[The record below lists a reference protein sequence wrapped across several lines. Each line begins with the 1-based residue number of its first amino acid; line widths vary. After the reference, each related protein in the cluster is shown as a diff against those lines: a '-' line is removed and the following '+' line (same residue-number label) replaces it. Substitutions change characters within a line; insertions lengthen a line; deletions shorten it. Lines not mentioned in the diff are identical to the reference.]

1 MEEKKLGFG
10 SVYACSRSIR
20 EVEQKSVKA
29 GGFLHRWISK
39 NHIVINKL
47 LVCNGRILV
56 NRESLEMVGVK
67 SIFEVAPQTFC
78 H

>member
-10 SVYACSRSIR
+10 IVYACSRSFR
-20 EVEQKSVKA
+20 EVKQKRIKA

-47 LVCNGRILV
+47 LVCNGRGVV
-56 NRESLEMVGVK
+56 NKESLEMVGVK
-67 SIFEVAPQTFC
+67 GIFEVAPQAFC